1 MQITDQLNNHLT
13 IDHPPQRIVSL
24 VPSQTELLSD
34 LGLEERIAGV
44 TKFCVHPEDI
54 RRRTPVIGG
63 TKDPDLERIRELQPD
78 LVIANKEENR
88 EQDIK
93 TLMSYLPVYISDVTD
108 RDSAFQM
115 ILQVGKLTGTA
126 QQAADIRSGIESAFS
141 TIIPSAGLTA
151 IYLIW
156 NEPMMIAGK
165 DTFIDAMLN
174 ECGIENAYKG
184 TERYPEISADD
195 IRSMNPDLILLS
207 SEPFPFREKHVEH
220 YVSLNNSSR
229 IILVDGE
236 AFSWYGSR
244 MKNSAAYLSEFTR
257 SLRNESTHLK

>member
-1 MQITDQLNNHLT
+1 MQISDQLNNHLT

-93 TLMSYLPVYISDVTD
+93 TLMSYLPV
-108 RDSAFQM
+108 
-115 ILQVGKLTGTA
+115 
-126 QQAADIRSGIESAFS
+126 
-141 TIIPSAGLTA
+141 
-151 IYLIW
+151 
-156 NEPMMIAGK
+156 
-165 DTFIDAMLN
+165 
-174 ECGIENAYKG
+174 
-184 TERYPEISADD
+184 
-195 IRSMNPDLILLS
+195 
-207 SEPFPFREKHVEH
+207 
-220 YVSLNNSSR
+220 
-229 IILVDGE
+229 
-236 AFSWYGSR
+236 
-244 MKNSAAYLSEFTR
+244 
-257 SLRNESTHLK
+257 